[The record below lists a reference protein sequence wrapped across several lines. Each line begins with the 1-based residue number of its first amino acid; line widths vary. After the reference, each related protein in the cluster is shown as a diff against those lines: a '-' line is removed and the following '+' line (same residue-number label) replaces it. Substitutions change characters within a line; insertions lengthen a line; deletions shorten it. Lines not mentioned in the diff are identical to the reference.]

1 MIVKKITKSENPL
14 TTEKTTAEIWVD
26 TSREDVV
33 VILQPSDIGAV
44 LPLDTCVIL
53 SIDGVKKYVNSTSII
68 DSFVDGEYDDY
79 EVTCISSQNY
89 GWLMIELATLED

>member
-1 MIVKKITKSENPL
+1 MENENPL
-14 TTEKTTAEIWVD
+14 TTEKTTIKISID
-26 TSREDVV
+26 SGRDDIGK
-33 VILQPSDIGAV
+33 ILQPSDIGAII
-44 LPLDTCVIL
+44 PLNTCVIL